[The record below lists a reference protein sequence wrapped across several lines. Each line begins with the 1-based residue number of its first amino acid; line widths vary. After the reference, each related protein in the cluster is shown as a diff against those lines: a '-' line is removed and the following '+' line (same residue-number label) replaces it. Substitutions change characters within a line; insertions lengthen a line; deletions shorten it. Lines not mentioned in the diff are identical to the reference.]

1 VAAPSEDPRFTTM
14 WAVLGQPLF
23 SVAVPCWPAALVS
36 PQLSGSPRSPIC
48 DAAKAL
54 QDAFY
59 VVPEM
64 SEDTKDAE
72 LAGGIRW
79 LRTEGLEQV
88 RTRLRSTEDA
98 ILDATA
104 NRLDTW
110 RSGAKPP
117 LPRFMR
123 AFHEEQATRARTAV
137 EALAAKAAGA
147 GIR

>member
-1 VAAPSEDPRFTTM
+1 M

-36 PQLSGSPRSPIC
+36 PQLSGSPRSPNC